1 MPRYLIIG
9 QGIAGTLLSYE
20 LWKQNISFL
29 VYDEPKTLPKARGV
43 AGAVIN
49 PVNVNKWTMAEDYE
63 YFTAAAVEMYR
74 DMEKVLDS
82 SLLQEMDMLVFHKN
96 EEDRQHFNA
105 QQTLYPTHIHQPS
118 ATENNL
124 ARDFFRC
131 PYELGKVSPVWK
143 LQSKQLLQLWSVFLQ
158 QQGLLIREHF
168 NWAECQPGTESVK
181 YRKVDAEKVIC
192 CEGATAIHNPYLR
205 HLPFTRNRGDA
216 LMIGAPDLPPTHIY
230 QYGVRLVPAGDGLF
244 WCGSNYRWQ
253 YDNLLPDEGWRRQTE
268 ATLRQWLKLPFS
280 IESHLV
286 AERPTTA
293 GQQFFVGTISSVP
306 SVAIFNGLGT
316 KGFSCGPAL
325 AKELCTQL
333 LLPGQKTSI
342 PGIATI

>member
-29 VYDEPKTLPKARGV
+29 VYDEPKTLSKASEV

-49 PVNVNKWTMAEDYE
+49 PVNVNKWTMVEDYE
-63 YFTAAAVEMYR
+63 CFTSAAVEMYR
-74 DMEKVLDS
+74 EMEQTLDS

-96 EEDRQHFNA
+96 EEELQHFNA
-105 QQTLYPTHIHQPS
+105 QQILFPKHIHQPAAS
-118 ATENNL
+118 ENNL
-124 ARDFFRC
+124 ARHFFR
-131 PYELGKVSPVWK
+131 YSHALGKVSPVWR
-143 LQSKQLLQLWSVFLQ
+143 LQSKLLLKLWSAFLEQ
-158 QQGLLIREHF
+158 KGLLKREHF
-168 NWAECQPGTESVK
+168 NWAACQPGPLNVK
-181 YRKVDAEKVIC
+181 YGDVYAEKVIC
-192 CEGATAIHNPYLR
+192 CDGSAAIHNPFSC

-216 LMIGAPDLPPTHIY
+216 LMIDAPELPPTHIY
-230 QYGVRLVPAGDGLF
+230 QNGVRLVPTGDGMF

-253 YDNLLPDEGWRRQTE
+253 YDNLLPDEGWRCQTE

-293 GQQFFVGTISSVP
+293 GQQFLVGTISTVP
-306 SVAIFNGLGT
+306 SVAVFNGLGT

-325 AKELCTQL
+325 ARELCAQL
-333 LLPGQKTSI
+333 LHPGQKTYF
-342 PGIATI
+342 PGIAPL